1 MEILLRIHPT
11 TEHQVGRETE
21 HSYSSRGR
29 GWPNGKEE
37 EGRAGGIF
45 VYDILVLVI
54 TIFSEY
60 KSLALGTW
68 VVVPGAVNFVLL
80 RWGGGGSIFSYVCI
94 STGLRTT

>member
-1 MEILLRIHPT
+1 
-11 TEHQVGRETE
+11 
-21 HSYSSRGR
+21 
-29 GWPNGKEE
+29 
-37 EGRAGGIF
+37 
-45 VYDILVLVI
+45 VLVI